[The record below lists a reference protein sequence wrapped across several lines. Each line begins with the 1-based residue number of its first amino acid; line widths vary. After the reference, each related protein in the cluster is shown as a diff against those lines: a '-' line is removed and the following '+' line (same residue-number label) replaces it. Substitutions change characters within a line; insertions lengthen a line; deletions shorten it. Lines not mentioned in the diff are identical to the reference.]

1 MLANLLKN
9 PLIRNGITIITI
21 GIALYFAYREYNK
34 MMDRIEII
42 ANEMYKAKQEIAMLK
57 RQSQTFSKNK
67 NVIHNLV
74 KEKTKTPNTTMLKE
88 IETEIETDIIP
99 TIINPI
105 QINKLSNSMN
115 RISKHLPTK
124 TSFEIVV
131 EDAKIINDSD
141 IISELESDSDIISE
155 SDNILNSDDEINTS
169 ENSEIDLDENSEI
182 DLDENT
188 EIDLDENSE
197 IDLDENS
204 DEELEN
210 NLENTEL
217 EEQLEKEVSS
227 VDINEELNTNN
238 QILKNEI
245 QKLSSE
251 IEKDESNDNGQK
263 IFGINTTIIKPSPI
277 KPTKRKSRQGV
288 VTSWSVFLK
297 DKAIEKQLL
306 ENSPKAD
313 FGTLSAL
320 KSQIWK
326 SYTNEQKNIYKQK
339 ASELTKLNKKN
350 KKKS

>member
-1 MLANLLKN
+1 M
-9 PLIRNGITIITI
+9 
-21 GIALYFAYREYNK
+21 E
-34 MMDRIEII
+34 
-42 ANEMYKAKQEIAMLK
+42 
-57 RQSQTFSKNK
+57 
-67 NVIHNLV
+67 
-74 KEKTKTPNTTMLKE
+74 
-88 IETEIETDIIP
+88 
-99 TIINPI
+99 I
-105 QINKLSNSMN
+105 QIN
-115 RISKHLPTK
+115 T
-124 TSFEIVV
+124 
-131 EDAKIINDSD
+131 
-141 IISELESDSDIISE
+141 
-155 SDNILNSDDEINTS
+155 
-169 ENSEIDLDENSEI
+169 
-182 DLDENT
+182 
-188 EIDLDENSE
+188 
-197 IDLDENS
+197 

-245 QKLSSE
+245 QKLSSK

>member
-1 MLANLLKN
+1 MMRLKTDLLQIIDSATNNKLN
-9 PLIRNGITIITI
+9 ELRIEWDNKSCITIVLCAK
-21 GIALYFAYREYNK
+21 GYPL
-34 MMDRIEII
+34 D
-42 ANEMYKAKQEIAMLK
+42 YKK
-57 RQSQTFSKNK
+57 
-67 NVIHNLV
+67 
-74 KEKTKTPNTTMLKE
+74 
-88 IETEIETDIIP
+88 
-99 TIINPI
+99 
-105 QINKLSNSMN
+105 
-115 RISKHLPTK
+115 
-124 TSFEIVV
+124 
-131 EDAKIINDSD
+131 
-141 IISELESDSDIISE
+141 
-155 SDNILNSDDEINTS
+155 
-169 ENSEIDLDENSEI
+169 NSEIK
-182 DLDENT
+182 
-188 EIDLDENSE
+188 
-197 IDLDENS
+197 
-204 DEELEN
+204 
-210 NLENTEL
+210 NL
-217 EEQLEKEVSS
+217 SS
-227 VDINEELNTNN
+227 ISSNTNN

-245 QKLSSE
+245 QKLSSK